1 MRIDQDGNVGINQT
15 TPTHKLHV
23 VGDIKLQNSQ
33 IQLTNGYGL
42 MWGTT
47 GLYAYADT
55 NYIRFDVGG
64 SQAMRIISS
73 GNVGIG
79 TSAPDGALDVDGGIA
94 QIRSVND
101 NALKITQNAAN
112 TYPANLSLTKSRGSY
127 ASPANVAND
136 DLIGRINTTA
146 YSGSQY
152 WSTASIDF
160 EVHGTVTD
168 NTRPPSKIVFYT
180 NASNASTAAR
190 MTIANAGTVNV
201 VGTFTAGTKT
211 FQIPHPLPELND
223 TNYLIHGCLEGPR
236 LDLIYR
242 GVVTL
247 VAGSATVDLDEAAGM
262 TAGTWALL
270 CRDAQV
276 FSSNETGWYHVRGT
290 VSGSTLTIECEEG
303 TCDDTVSWMV
313 VAERQDDEI
322 RAQSSTDDEG
332 HLMIEPL
339 QVEPPSTSASP
350 SE

>member
-1 MRIDQDGNVGINQT
+1 
-15 TPTHKLHV
+15 
-23 VGDIKLQNSQ
+23 
-33 IQLTNGYGL
+33 
-42 MWGTT
+42 
-47 GLYAYADT
+47 
-55 NYIRFDVGG
+55 
-64 SQAMRIISS
+64 
-73 GNVGIG
+73 
-79 TSAPDGALDVDGGIA
+79 
-94 QIRSVND
+94 
-101 NALKITQNAAN
+101 
-112 TYPANLSLTKSRGSY
+112 
-127 ASPANVAND
+127 
-136 DLIGRINTTA
+136 
-146 YSGSQY
+146 
-152 WSTASIDF
+152 
-160 EVHGTVTD
+160 
-168 NTRPPSKIVFYT
+168 
-180 NASNASTAAR
+180 

-303 TCDDTVSWMV
+303 ICTDTVSWMV

-339 QVEPPSTSASP
+339 QVEDPSASANP
-350 SE
+350 SA